1 MRGARDGGRLCAM
14 SDSDVAELLKLP
26 AEEKLRL
33 LELLWENLSASAS
46 ALPLSD
52 AHRAAID
59 ASLAEHRQAPDDV
72 LTIEQVLSGVRRT
85 R

>member
-1 MRGARDGGRLCAM
+1 M

-33 LELLWENLSASAS
+33 LELLWESLASP
-46 ALPLSD
+46 LPLSD

-59 ASLAEHRQAPDDV
+59 EALAEHRQAPDDV
-72 LTIEQVLSGVRRT
+72 LTIEQVLSGVRKER
-85 R
+85 

>member
-1 MRGARDGGRLCAM
+1 M

-33 LELLWENLSASAS
+33 LELLWESLSASAS

-59 ASLAEHRQAPDDV
+59 EALAEHRQVPDDV
-72 LTIEQVLSGVRRT
+72 LTMEQVLSGVRRT

>member
-1 MRGARDGGRLCAM
+1 M

-33 LELLWENLSASAS
+33 LELLWESLSASGS

-52 AHRAAID
+52 AHRTAID
-59 ASLAEHRQAPDDV
+59 EALDEHRRAPDDV
-72 LTIEQVLSGVRRT
+72 LTLEQVLSGVRRT

>member
-33 LELLWENLSASAS
+33 LELLWESLSASAS

-59 ASLAEHRQAPDDV
+59 EALAEHRQAPEDV
-72 LTIEQVLSGVRRT
+72 LTLEQVLSGVRKAR
-85 R
+85 

>member
-1 MRGARDGGRLCAM
+1 M

-33 LELLWENLSASAS
+33 LELLWESLSTSAS

-52 AHRAAID
+52 AHRVAID
-59 ASLAEHRQAPDDV
+59 EALDEHRQSPDDV
-72 LTIEQVLSGVRRT
+72 LTLEQVLSGVRKAR
-85 R
+85 